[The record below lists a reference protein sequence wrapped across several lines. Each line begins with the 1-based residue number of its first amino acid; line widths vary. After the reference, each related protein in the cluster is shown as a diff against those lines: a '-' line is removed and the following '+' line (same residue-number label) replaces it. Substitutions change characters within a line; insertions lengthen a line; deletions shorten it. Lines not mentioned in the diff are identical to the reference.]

1 MNTEGPEIGRC
12 LTKGLGYSPWFWKWR
27 PSRKEKEN
35 NNKKQKQTKKHK
47 RATEAG
53 VWTPGTYR
61 CNTTVSRS
69 ANQSATL
76 RGALV
81 LTSFYCGIYSSDS
94 EFFISAR
101 SECKG
106 SRRIRFIAMHKN
118 VRKKEVREEKR
129 RTWHRKKKEKRKIQA
144 RHGGGCSNPGHLSVQ
159 YHSKQ
164 IG

>member
-1 MNTEGPEIGRC
+1 MYAKRKSAKKKEEPDIE
-12 LTKGLGYSPWFWKWR
+12 KKKK
-27 PSRKEKEN
+27 KEKY
-35 NNKKQKQTKKHK
+35 K

-53 VWTPGTYR
+53 VRTPGTFR

-81 LTSFYCGIYSSDS
+81 LTSFIAI
-94 EFFISAR
+94 FIAATLNYLINAR

-106 SRRIRFIAMHKN
+106 SRPVRFIAMHKN
-118 VRKKEVREEKR
+118 VHKKEVSEEKR
-129 RTWHRKKKEKRKIQA
+129 RTWDRKKEKRKIQA